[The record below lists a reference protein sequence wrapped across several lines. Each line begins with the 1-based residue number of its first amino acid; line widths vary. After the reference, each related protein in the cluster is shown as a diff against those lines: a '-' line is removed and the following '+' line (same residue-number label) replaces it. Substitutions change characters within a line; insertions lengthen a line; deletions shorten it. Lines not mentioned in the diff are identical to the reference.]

1 MDRNEAILKVKK
13 HIQTENLVTH
23 SLAVGAIM
31 KELGEKLNKDSNIWE
46 VTGILHDLDYEETK
60 ENPDIHAIKT
70 VEILKDQITPEMKDA
85 ILAHNEKKEL
95 ETDIEFALYAS
106 DQLSGLI
113 TAAVYVRPSK
123 SINDLTVKSL
133 KKKFKD
139 KAFARGANREHI
151 KQIEKLGLELNEF
164 FEIGISGMKK
174 ISNELGL

>member
-1 MDRNEAILKVKK
+1 MTKDEAILEVKK
-13 HIQTENLVTH
+13 HIQTESLISH

-31 KELGEKLNKDSNIWE
+31 KELGEKLNKDSELWE

-60 ENPDIHAIKT
+60 DKPDIHAVKT
-70 VEILKDQITPEMKDA
+70 VEMLKDKITDEMKNA

-95 ETDIEFALYAS
+95 ETDIEVALYAA

-139 KAFARGANREHI
+139 KAFARGANREHM

-164 FEIGISGMKK
+164 FELGISGMKK